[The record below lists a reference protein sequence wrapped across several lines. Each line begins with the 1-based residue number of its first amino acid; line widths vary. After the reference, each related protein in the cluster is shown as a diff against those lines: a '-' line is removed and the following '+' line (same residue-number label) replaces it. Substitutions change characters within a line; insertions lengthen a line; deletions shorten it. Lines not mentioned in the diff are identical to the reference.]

1 MCAFVISVPVSNP
14 VTRVGNMIRTRHGQ
28 STRRNLQKRKPPRF
42 RISGVAAAITT
53 LQEAEVLDL
62 SLSGALVEHQG
73 VLQLGSP
80 CFLQL
85 MAEGERIT
93 VQCRVVHSRVS
104 YSGSDGTLYY
114 QTGLE
119 FLDLGRGAQQSLG
132 AFIRSYGAPN
142 E

>member
-1 MCAFVISVPVSNP
+1 M
-14 VTRVGNMIRTRHGQ
+14 TRVRVMAKVNHGQ
-28 STRRNLQKRKPPRF
+28 ATRRTLQKRKPPRF

-73 VLQLGSP
+73 VLQLASP

-85 MAEGERIT
+85 TADGERLT

-104 YSGSDGTLYY
+104 YSGADGALYY
-114 QTGLE
+114 QTCLE
-119 FLDLGRGAQQSLG
+119 FLDLSRGAQQSLG
-132 AFIRSYGAPN
+132 AFIRSYGAL
-142 E
+142 EE

>member
-1 MCAFVISVPVSNP
+1 MLHRYPFLRSTLRM
-14 VTRVGNMIRTRHGQ
+14 TRIHVMAKAQPGQ
-28 STRRNLQKRKPPRF
+28 ATRRNLQKRKPPRF

-53 LQEAEVLDL
+53 LQEAEILDL

-85 MAEGERIT
+85 IADGERVIMS
-93 VQCRVVHSRVS
+93 CRVVHSRVS
-104 YSGSDGTLYY
+104 YSGADGLYY

-119 FLDLGRGAQQSLG
+119 FLDLSRGAQQSLG
-132 AFIRSYGAPN
+132 AFIRSYGAL
-142 E
+142 EE

>member
-1 MCAFVISVPVSNP
+1 M
-14 VTRVGNMIRTRHGQ
+14 TRIRVMAKAHHGQ
-28 STRRNLQKRKPPRF
+28 ATRRNLQKRKPPRF

-53 LQEAEVLDL
+53 LQEAEILDL

-85 MAEGERIT
+85 IADGERVIMS
-93 VQCRVVHSRVS
+93 CRVVHSRVS
-104 YSGSDGTLYY
+104 YSGADGELYY

-119 FLDLGRGAQQSLG
+119 FLDLSRGAQQSLG
-132 AFIRSYGAPN
+132 AFIRSYGAL
-142 E
+142 EE